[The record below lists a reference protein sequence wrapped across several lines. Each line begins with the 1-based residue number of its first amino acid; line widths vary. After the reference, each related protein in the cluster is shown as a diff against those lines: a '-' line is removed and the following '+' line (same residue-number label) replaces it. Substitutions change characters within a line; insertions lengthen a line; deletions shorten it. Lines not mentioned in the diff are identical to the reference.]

1 MRRDSVAG
9 TFLVAAVLCIVCS
22 VMVSSAAVA
31 LRDIQDK
38 NALLDKRSNVLQAA
52 GLVEKGASAEEIE
65 AAFKMVEVQ
74 LVNLDTGEIVSP
86 EEIDPETYNP
96 IAALDNP
103 DQRTDIPADGPRI
116 GGAKFRERYS
126 EVYLVKQDGELD
138 QIVMPFWGSGLWG
151 LMRGFIS
158 LDSDLQTVRGLTF
171 YDHKETPGLGGEV
184 DNEKTFKSQWPGTV
198 ALGEEG
204 NVLVEVLKA
213 GRPQTNPDSQIDGL
227 SGATITTN
235 GVNAMVRFWL
245 GPMGFGPYLDNL
257 RAEGNNG

>member
-22 VMVSSAAVA
+22 VVVSSAAVA
-31 LRDIQDK
+31 LRDIQDA
-38 NALLDKRSNVLQAA
+38 NALRDKRSNVLQAA
-52 GLVEKGASAEEIE
+52 GLIEKGASAEEIK
-65 AAFKMVEVQ
+65 AAFKKVEVQ
-74 LVNLDTGEIVSP
+74 MVNLDTGEIVSP
-86 EEIDPETYNP
+86 EELASETYDP
-96 IAALDNP
+96 IAALDNS

-116 GGAKFRERYS
+116 GGAKFRERYT

-138 QIVMPFWGSGLWG
+138 QVVMPFWGSGLWG

-184 DNEKTFKSQWPGTV
+184 ESKNFKEQWPGTK
-198 ALGEEG
+198 ALDDEG

-213 GRPQTNPDSQIDGL
+213 GRPQTEPDSQIDGL